1 MTAVTTDAPLEEAT
15 VGPETMAT
23 VISDGWTMARRN
35 VFRMARNPEIVMFST
50 IFPIM
55 FIVLF
60 VYVFRSIPTVGI
72 SYKEYVMAGIFGQ
85 TVVFNSA
92 NTGVGLAEDIQK
104 GIIDRFR
111 SLPMSRSAVLVG
123 RTISDLLNNTLAML
137 VMVAVGLAVG
147 WRVHSSIVEVIGG
160 IILLLAFSYVFSWIS
175 ATIGLTVKSVEVAN
189 SAGFVWMFP
198 LTFIS
203 NVFVDPETM
212 PSFFRVIAE
221 WNPISALVAATRDL
235 FGNTPDVTSAEVAQM
250 GPSELAQYQ
259 AQVDPSA
266 WPLQNPIWASIL
278 WMVVILAIFI
288 PLSIR
293 KYKQAASR

>member
-1 MTAVTTDAPLEEAT
+1 MTVTTETAPAPAEAT
-15 VGPETMAT
+15 DVPGTTFAT
-23 VISDGWTMARRN
+23 IISDGWTVARRN
-35 VFRMARNPEIVMFST
+35 IYRMARNPEIVMFST
-50 IFPIM
+50 IMPIM

-60 VYVFRSIPTVGI
+60 VYVFRSIPVPGM
-72 SYKEYVMAGIFGQ
+72 SYETFVMAGIFGQ

-123 RTISDLLNNTLAML
+123 RTISDFLNNVLVMAVML
-137 VMVAVGLAVG
+137 VVGLLVG
-147 WRVHSSIVEVIGG
+147 WRPDASVPSVTAG
-160 IILLLAFSYVFSWIS
+160 ILMLLGFSYVFSWIS

-203 NVFVDPETM
+203 NVFVDPATM

-221 WNPISALVAATRDL
+221 WNPMSALVGATREL
-235 FGNTPDVTSAEVAQM
+235 FGNTSPELDAVIAE
-250 GPSELAQYQ
+250 
-259 AQVDPSA
+259 SA
-266 WPLQNPIWASIL
+266 WPIRHAVLTSIL
-278 WMVVILAIFI
+278 WMALILAVFI

-293 KYKQAASR
+293 QYKKAASR